1 MTWVVGMPALL
12 SRGSSDPLPSRW
24 RALYRTLSGQE
35 GRRGGSGKKGG
46 GEGVGGREEG
56 REWEE
61 ERRDTGE
68 GEGRAWRRAFKAASM
83 ISLSDVYSHMH
94 SPSPLTPPHTL
105 TQAADPLV

>member
-1 MTWVVGMPALL
+1 M
-12 SRGSSDPLPSRW
+12 
-24 RALYRTLSGQE
+24 
-35 GRRGGSGKKGG
+35 GR
-46 GEGVGGREEG
+46 REEG

-94 SPSPLTPPHTL
+94 SRPPHTTTHTHTLTPPHTL